1 MKKDRLL
8 EVAKY
13 IRREVIEKRRGKKY
27 EEWAK
32 GVITHANRTIQ
43 RLSHYHNIDRI
54 MRLRSLKEIKVR
66 RISKNKRD
74 QMKKREKF
82 GVRIPNNVREA
93 LIYDREAGNTLW
105 TDAIK
110 KEMTALDEARVFEYH
125 SPNFEARKDYQY
137 CPLRIIFDV
146 KQEDLRRKVR
156 LVAGGHVIDSTM
168 YESYSSVVQTR
179 TV

>member
-1 MKKDRLL
+1 M

-13 IRREVIEKRRGKKY
+13 IRREVIEKRRGGKY

-125 SPNFEARKDYQY
+125 SPHFEVRKDYQY
-137 CPLRIIFDV
+137 CPLQIIFDV
-146 KQEDLRRKVR
+146 KQEDLRRKAR
-156 LVAGGHVIDSTM
+156 LVAGGHIIDSTM